1 MYGMKQFKITSD
13 RMPDFKEGSTVSE
26 DDLAGANV
34 EALLDGG
41 HIAEI
46 GSKFSKKDNDK
57 QPKVE
62 E

>member
-1 MYGMKQFKITSD
+1 MYGMKQFKVISH
-13 RMPDFKEGSTVSE
+13 RMPGFKQGATVSE

-46 GSKFSKKDNDK
+46 GSKFTKKDNDK

>member
-1 MYGMKQFKITSD
+1 M
-13 RMPDFKEGSTVSE
+13 SE

-41 HIAEI
+41 HLAEI
-46 GSKFSKKDNDK
+46 GSKFTKKENDK

>member
-1 MYGMKQFKITSD
+1 MKQYKVTST
-13 RMPDFKEGSTVSE
+13 RFAAHQEGDTVSE
-26 DDLAGANV
+26 EDLAGANV

-41 HIAEI
+41 HLAEI
-46 GSKFSKKDNDK
+46 GSKFIKKDNDK

>member
-1 MYGMKQFKITSD
+1 MYAMKQFKVISH
-13 RMPDFKEGSTVSE
+13 RMPGFKQGATVSE

-46 GSKFSKKDNDK
+46 GSKFTKKDNDK

>member
-1 MYGMKQFKITSD
+1 MKQFKVISH
-13 RMPDFKEGSTVSE
+13 RMPNFKAGATVSE
-26 DDLAGANV
+26 DGLAGANV
-34 EALLDGG
+34 DALLEGG

-46 GSKFSKKDNDK
+46 GSKVIKNSNDK

>member
-1 MYGMKQFKITSD
+1 MSDMKQFKVVSS
-13 RMPDFKEGSTVSE
+13 RLANHPAGSTVSE
-26 DDLAGANV
+26 SDLADANV
-34 EALLDGG
+34 EALLEGG

-46 GSKFSKKDNDK
+46 GSKVSKNSNDK

>member
-1 MYGMKQFKITSD
+1 MYGMKQFKVISS
-13 RMPDFKEGSTVSE
+13 RMPNHKQGATVSE

-46 GSKFSKKDNDK
+46 GSKVSKKEQAK
-57 QPKVE
+57 EQE
-62 E
+62 